1 MLQTLTRVKNSFQT
15 SCSGDFI
22 VNTKRILYFAQV
34 SLL

>member
-1 MLQTLTRVKNSFQT
+1 MLQTLTRVKDSFQT

-22 VNTKRILYFAQV
+22 VNTKRILYFEQV